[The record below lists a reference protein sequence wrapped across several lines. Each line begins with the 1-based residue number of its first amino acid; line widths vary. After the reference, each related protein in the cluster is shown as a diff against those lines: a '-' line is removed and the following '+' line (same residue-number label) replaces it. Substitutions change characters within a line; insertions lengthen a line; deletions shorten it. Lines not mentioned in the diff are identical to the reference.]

1 MGLLLALLL
10 AAPASHR
17 AAAARA
23 EALGHM
29 QEAAQE
35 YAAAFGDEHA
45 PDLLYRLGVVQR
57 KLKRYALAR
66 EAFRAY
72 LREAP
77 DGGLRDEV
85 VRQLAKLE
93 VLIEAESENYA
104 DPAPRPARRGP
115 AGPPA
120 AHPSSP
126 ATSPPLAMPSPPA
139 ASLPAAQPSPPAASL
154 PATQPASPAAASPP
168 AAQPSPPAAASLP
181 ATQPSPPAAASL
193 PAAQPSPPAAPRA
206 ALSSEPV
213 TAPAPLRTRAAPW
226 LLGGAAA
233 ATAAGAYFWYDSSR
247 LSRDLDARFAA
258 GSLSAADRPAYT
270 RAHSEVVAS
279 RVLFVAAAALA
290 AGAVALWW

>member
-29 QEAAQE
+29 HEAAQE
-35 YAAAFGDEHA
+35 YEAAFGDEHA

-104 DPAPRPARRGP
+104 DPAPRPARRRR

-120 AHPSSP
+120 V
-126 ATSPPLAMPSPPA
+126 
-139 ASLPAAQPSPPAASL
+139 QPSPP
-154 PATQPASPAAASPP
+154 AASPP
-168 AAQPSPPAAASLP
+168 AAQPSPPPAASP
-181 ATQPSPPAAASL
+181 

-258 GSLSAADRPAYT
+258 GNLSAADRPSYT

>member
-29 QEAAQE
+29 HEAAQE
-35 YAAAFGDEHA
+35 YEAAFGDEHA

-115 AGPPA
+115 SG
-120 AHPSSP
+120 
-126 ATSPPLAMPSPPA
+126 
-139 ASLPAAQPSPPAASL
+139 
-154 PATQPASPAAASPP
+154 PP
-168 AAQPSPPAAASLP
+168 AAQPSPPATSPPPAMPSPPAAASPP
-181 ATQPSPPAAASL
+181 ATQPSPPATSPP
-193 PAAQPSPPAAPRA
+193 PAMPSPPATQPSLPAAPRA

-258 GSLSAADRPAYT
+258 GNLSAADRPSYT

>member
-115 AGPPA
+115 SG
-120 AHPSSP
+120 
-126 ATSPPLAMPSPPA
+126 
-139 ASLPAAQPSPPAASL
+139 
-154 PATQPASPAAASPP
+154 PP
-168 AAQPSPPAAASLP
+168 AAQPSPPATSPPPAMPSPPAAASPP
-181 ATQPSPPAAASL
+181 ATQPSPPATSPPPAMPSPPAAASL
-193 PAAQPSPPAAPRA
+193 PAAQPSPPAAASPPAAQPSPPPAPRA

-258 GSLSAADRPAYT
+258 GTLSAADRPSYT

>member
-29 QEAAQE
+29 HEAAQE
-35 YAAAFGDEHA
+35 YEAAFGDEHA

-104 DPAPRPARRGP
+104 DPAPRPARRRR

-120 AHPSSP
+120 V
-126 ATSPPLAMPSPPA
+126 
-139 ASLPAAQPSPPAASL
+139 QPSPP
-154 PATQPASPAAASPP
+154 AASPP
-168 AAQPSPPAAASLP
+168 AAQPSPSPAASPPSA
-181 ATQPSPPAAASL
+181 QPSPPPAASPHPAQPSPPPAASP

-258 GSLSAADRPAYT
+258 GNLSAADRPSYT